1 MTKTLLVRNVD
12 TETAR
17 RLRLRAARHGR
28 SMEAE
33 HREILRA
40 ALADD
45 SAESFWDL
53 ADKIRGLTE
62 GTTQVPS
69 EVLLRESRDER

>member
-12 TETAR
+12 AETAR

-33 HREILRA
+33 HREILRT

-45 SAESFWDL
+45 NNESFWDL
-53 ADKIRGLTE
+53 ADKIRARTE
-62 GTTQVPS
+62 GTVQIPS
-69 EVLLRESRDER
+69 EILLRESRDER